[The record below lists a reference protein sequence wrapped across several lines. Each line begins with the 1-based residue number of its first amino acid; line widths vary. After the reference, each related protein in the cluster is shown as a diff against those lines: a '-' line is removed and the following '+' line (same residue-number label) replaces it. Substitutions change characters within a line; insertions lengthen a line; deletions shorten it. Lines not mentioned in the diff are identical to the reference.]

1 MSLYIRKLTSGSSET
16 FAIIAKG
23 SWNLRSLISELEVW
37 LDNEADNLPSG
48 FKWIADVG
56 FSPREDA
63 CGGGPILKVE
73 LMQKCVDLNMEIYL
87 SEYTEDDDI

>member
-1 MSLYIRKLTSGSSET
+1 MGLAKPTLYLRKGHGTY
-16 FAIIAKG
+16 A
-23 SWNLRSLISELEVW
+23 
-37 LDNEADNLPSG
+37 PSG

-56 FSPREDA
+56 FSPRVDA

-73 LMQKCVDLNMEIYL
+73 LMQKCVDLNIEIYL